1 MKLVVSYVR
10 LSEKDRN
17 LKELY
22 SDSINHQRI
31 LIKNYISVFIKTHH
45 GQFWGHILS
54 V

>member
-31 LIKNYISVFIKTHH
+31 LIKNYAKDIGLVIDK
-45 GQFWGHILS
+45 
-54 V
+54 